1 MNDSRYNMAVCLMQI
16 EKYEDAAAAFTEV
29 IAADEEYIAAY
40 YFRGA
45 CNGAL
50 GNLEAALADYS
61 ICIDQGYELTQ
72 SYYQRAQIYAA
83 MGDEENH
90 ASDLENSLK
99 LVD

>member
-1 MNDSRYNMAVCLMQI
+1 MQTKK
-16 EKYEDAAAAFTEV
+16 EFTKVLQELFEELLEED
-29 IAADEEYIAAY
+29 
-40 YFRGA
+40 
-45 CNGAL
+45 
-50 GNLEAALADYS
+50 NLEAALADYS

-83 MGDEENH
+83 MGDEENQ